1 MQIEQLQNIINS
13 KTEAAIDEWT
23 ITVEQAEMLFAA
35 YHGLSKPENRE
46 LFLKQSPFTLLSF
59 LGKIGFTVVKPEA
72 PKTT

>member
-1 MQIEQLQNIINS
+1 MQLEQLQSILTNNVGA
-13 KTEAAIDEWT
+13 EIDGYV
-23 ITVEQAEMLFAA
+23 ISVEQAEQLLAA
-35 YHGLSKPENRE
+35 YYGLPKPENRE

>member
-13 KTEAAIDEWT
+13 KTEAVIDEWT
-23 ITVEQAEMLFAA
+23 ITVEQAERLLAA